1 MSETA
6 MADDELERFEAVM
19 GALSKSL
26 AGEDDDELTGAR
38 CPKCDASSFARV
50 SGLYEDTVR
59 RLSEAS
65 GNGAVENVAREG
77 GRTDSEIVERLA
89 PPRRRSALGRV
100 IAVAAPLSVAAFYVY
115 RRFGASIGQA
125 AIVATLVISLIVFLT
140 TARRL
145 SDDYYAR
152 RNRWNRLFMCR
163 RCGQLISS

>member
-1 MSETA
+1 

-26 AGEDDDELTGAR
+26 SGEDDDTLAGAR
-38 CPKCDASSFARV
+38 CPKCEASSFVRV
-50 SGLYEDTVR
+50 SELYADAAR
-59 RLSEAS
+59 RLSDAGGEPS
-65 GNGAVENVAREG
+65 DVGSVGRDG
-77 GRTDSEIVERLA
+77 GRTDAEIVERLG
-89 PPRRRSALGRV
+89 PPRRRSALRRV
-100 IAVAAPLSVAAFYVY
+100 IVVAAPLYAY

-125 AIVATLVISLIVFLT
+125 AIAATIVVTAIVFLT

>member
-1 MSETA
+1 

-26 AGEDDDELTGAR
+26 SGEDDDTLAGAR
-38 CPKCDASSFARV
+38 CPKCEASSFVRV
-50 SGLYEDTVR
+50 SELYADAVR
-59 RLSEAS
+59 RLSDAGGEPS
-65 GNGAVENVAREG
+65 DVGSVGRDG
-77 GRTDSEIVERLA
+77 GRTDAEIVERLG
-89 PPRRRSALGRV
+89 PPRRRSALRRV
-100 IAVAAPLSVAAFYVY
+100 IVVAAPLSIAALYAY

-125 AIVATLVISLIVFLT
+125 AIAATIVVTAIVFLT